1 MNYLVDNFSEI
12 AGFTRT
18 HLYLALVPLLIGLVI
33 AIPVGTLVRRV
44 PWIRRTTVT
53 VASLAYTIPS
63 LALFVIIPPLVG
75 IPAIDPLNVVIALSI
90 YSVAL
95 LVIAVPVAL
104 DSVSAAVLDASDA
117 IGYSRL
123 RRALTVEFPLAIPV
137 FVANLRV
144 VAVTNISMVTV
155 GALIGV
161 GGLGKLFTQGYQ
173 RNYPDEIV
181 AGIIVVLV
189 LALVVDRVLYLIG
202 RWCTPWLRT
211 DRPSLARRLRTAVD
225 PAQRVAPSASGGAS
239 EGTDTSKGVGA

>member
-1 MNYLVDNFSEI
+1 MKYLVDNFSDI
-12 AGFTRT
+12 AGFART
-18 HLYLALVPLLIGLVI
+18 HVYLALLPLLVGLVI
-33 AIPVGTLVRRV
+33 AIPLGALVRRV
-44 PWIRRTTVT
+44 PWLRRITVT
-53 VASLAYTIPS
+53 AASVAYTIPS

-75 IPAIDPLNVVIALSI
+75 IATIDPLNVIIALSI

-95 LVIAVPVAL
+95 LAIAVPTAL
-104 DSVSAAVLDASDA
+104 DSVPAAVLDSSDA
-117 IGYSRL
+117 IGFTRL
-123 RRALTVEFPLAIPV
+123 RRIIAVEFPLAIPV

-189 LALVVDRVLYLIG
+189 LALVVDRVLFLLG
-202 RWCTPWLRT
+202 RWATPWLRT
-211 DRPSLARRLRTAVD
+211 GRRPRRLFF
-225 PAQRVAPSASGGAS
+225 SANPG
-239 EGTDTSKGVGA
+239 KGVGA

>member
-1 MNYLVDNFSEI
+1 MRYLVDNFGDI
-12 AGFTRT
+12 AGFART

-33 AIPVGTLVRRV
+33 AIPAGTLVRRV
-44 PWIRRTTVT
+44 PWLRRVTTS
-53 VASLAYTIPS
+53 VASLAFTIPS
-63 LALFVIIPPLVG
+63 LALLVIIPPLAG
-75 IPAIDPLNVVIALSI
+75 IAAIDPLNVVIALSI

-95 LVIAVPVAL
+95 LIIAVPAAL
-104 DSVSAAVLDASDA
+104 DSVPAAVLDASDA
-117 IGYSRL
+117 IGYTWFRRL
-123 RRALTVEFPLAIPV
+123 LTVEFPLAITV

-189 LALVVDRVLYLIG
+189 LSLAVDRVLYLLG
-202 RWCTPWLRT
+202 RWATPWLRA
-211 DRPSLARRLRTAVD
+211 DRPSLTRRPR
-225 PAQRVAPSASGGAS
+225 PSGRLA
-239 EGTDTSKGVGA
+239 KVVGA